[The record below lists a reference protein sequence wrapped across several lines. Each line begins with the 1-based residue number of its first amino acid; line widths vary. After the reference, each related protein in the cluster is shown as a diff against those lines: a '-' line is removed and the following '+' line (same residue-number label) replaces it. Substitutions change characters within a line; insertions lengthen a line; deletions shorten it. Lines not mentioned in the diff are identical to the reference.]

1 MTGKQLLL
9 VIAVVLIILCTI
21 VVIVQA
27 RVQRQRQ
34 EARRKSIIRSLLETA
49 QEQNEIFD
57 INVLDKSAA
66 HKGLA
71 ALLQTVSHTVLG
83 MEILG
88 FLSQELT
95 GMSVEVY
102 FRATLPEGPSFYKF
116 RSTILSIE
124 SGREKSRLHLASP
137 EDLDAGQKR
146 LFIRIKPPK
155 EKVRVIGVW
164 ELDPNKPMPRNT
176 AEISRPLLHYR
187 SGMEKESIQVENISA
202 TGMALRFPMEDL
214 EVKPVDLDKGS
225 QLLCLVIYCMGQGR
239 KNRYLLVHLQSAP
252 RPCTRRRR
260 TGPRAWHRI
269 YQLGR
274 AGTGQVGHPLV
285 PQPAG
290 ARGVAHNPVGHAYGH
305 GAAQAALDM
314 ELTGFEMLCTSKF
327 SSAEKCDFRR
337 NQRHVV
343 ARCTCMQ
350 RQSVYTFSKVKCSG
364 RPRPEPRTAARPARQ
379 KRHRRMAD
387 AA

>member
-146 LFIRIKPPK
+146 LFI
-155 EKVRVIGVW
+155 
-164 ELDPNKPMPRNT
+164 
-176 AEISRPLLHYR
+176 
-187 SGMEKESIQVENISA
+187 
-202 TGMALRFPMEDL
+202 
-214 EVKPVDLDKGS
+214 
-225 QLLCLVIYCMGQGR
+225 
-239 KNRYLLVHLQSAP
+239 
-252 RPCTRRRR
+252 
-260 TGPRAWHRI
+260 
-269 YQLGR
+269 
-274 AGTGQVGHPLV
+274 
-285 PQPAG
+285 
-290 ARGVAHNPVGHAYGH
+290 
-305 GAAQAALDM
+305 
-314 ELTGFEMLCTSKF
+314 TS
-327 SSAEKCDFRR
+327 
-337 NQRHVV
+337 N
-343 ARCTCMQ
+343 
-350 RQSVYTFSKVKCSG
+350 
-364 RPRPEPRTAARPARQ
+364 RPRKKCA
-379 KRHRRMAD
+379 
-387 AA
+387 